1 MDMAFQSHPIL
12 GWLRRTFGLECPL
25 AWAEWAA
32 GQLLQDARQVGLPV
46 DLSPMLIARKTTII
60 GFDQH
65 LPCEARLETAPTGF
79 LIRLSGSL
87 ASEENEGRRR
97 FALAHELGHTFFYDL
112 NELPPERIIHLPLHD
127 PVEEEVC
134 DKFAAALLVPCSYLQ
149 SVCREPSSGA
159 GGLTLLDRVSA
170 DCGVP
175 RPVAALRLRQGLP
188 GLEHDWLSAIARGW
202 LSDCV
207 WSPRRPAGAS
217 TITSFARDEAPSS
230 QQNSIST
237 TADSPL
243 IRREQYSE

>member
-1 MDMAFQSHPIL
+1 MDRAFEGHPIL
-12 GWLRRTFGLECPL
+12 GWLRRTFGLDCPL
-25 AWAEWAA
+25 AWAEWVA
-32 GQLLQDARQVGLPV
+32 GQLLQDMRHVGVPV

-65 LPCEARLETAPTGF
+65 LPCEARLETGPTGF

-97 FALAHELGHTFFYDL
+97 FALAHELGHTLFYDL
-112 NELPPERIIHLPLHD
+112 NELPPERIIRLPLHD

-159 GGLTLLDRVSA
+159 DGLTLLDRVCA

-175 RPVAALRLRQGLP
+175 RPVAALRLTQGLP
-188 GLEHDWLSAIARGW
+188 GLEHDGLSAIARGW
-202 LSDCV
+202 FSERV
-207 WSPRRPAGAS
+207 WSSRQSAGTS
-217 TITSFARDEAPSS
+217 TITSLARTDAPSTLG
-230 QQNSIST
+230 NSISA
-237 TADSPL
+237 TAAPPL
-243 IRREQYSE
+243 VRQEPYSE